1 MEEIKK
7 ILDNSKLTSLKI
19 QANLIHPVLET
30 VDYKPRDVFKDIQ
43 EISKSFF
50 TTKDDVRMVGL
61 AGLRGTGKTTL
72 LWQAAEYIFNNYS
85 QNIFFF
91 HISDLKH
98 YDIGVREI
106 HKGFEEYFAAGKL
119 WEYQERVVFL
129 FDEVHEDAKWAD
141 SLKILYDLF
150 RNVFVIATG
159 SSALLLQSTADL
171 VSRMFIQ
178 HIFPLSFTEYISI
191 KQDNNEDLSKLQSKF
206 QELLLHSKTIEELK
220 NNIAELESKIVDYY
234 SKVSDLDTTISNY
247 ILYHNITRFSLQK
260 NKARI
265 NSQINDLVKRV
276 IYEDIPKISHRK
288 NNELISEKILRRLAA
303 SDEINIQSLS
313 QAIGISQ
320 NEINETLDILVK
332 SELLNVLYPFGG
344 IDSKINKAQ
353 KYFFM
358 SPSIRKVIL
367 NPLIGETIEND
378 LYAKLLEDIV
388 VLYLKRIFKQ
398 ETIVSFSTFHSNK
411 NPDLIIETIDKPII
425 IEVGINKRTIKQITK
440 SKIDYKYGIIINSKI
455 DKIEF
460 LDNIVILPLHYFL
473 IL

>member
-1 MEEIKK
+1 MEEIKR
-7 ILDNSKLTSLKI
+7 ILNNSKLTSSKI
-19 QANLIHPVLET
+19 KANLIHPVLET
-30 VDYKPRDVFKDIQ
+30 VDYKPRDVFSDIK

-72 LWQAAEYIFNNYS
+72 LWQAAEYIYNSYS
-85 QNIFFF
+85 QNIYFF

-106 HKGFEEYFAAGKL
+106 HKGFEEYFANGKL
-119 WEYQERVVFL
+119 WEYNEKVVFL
-129 FDEVHEDAKWAD
+129 FDEIHEDANWAD

-191 KQDNNEDLSKLQSKF
+191 KQNDKEDLSEIQSKLQ
-206 QELLLHSKTIEELK
+206 EILLHSKTYEELK
-220 NNIAELESKIVDYY
+220 KDIIPLENTISNYY
-234 SKVSDLDTTISNY
+234 SKITNVENTISDY

-265 NSQINDLVKRV
+265 NSQISDLVKRV
-276 IYEDIPKISHRK
+276 IYEDIPKISQRK
-288 NNELISEKILRRLAA
+288 YNELISEKILRRLAA

-332 SELLNVLYPFGG
+332 AELLNILYPFGG
-344 IDSKINKAQ
+344 IDSKINKAH

-367 NPLIGETIEND
+367 NPLIGETIEPD

-398 ETIVSFSTFHSNK
+398 ESIVSFATFKSNK
-411 NPDLIIETIDKPII
+411 NPDLLIETIDKPII
-425 IEVGINKRTIKQITK
+425 VEVGINKKTIWQITK

-460 LDNIVILPLHYFL
+460 QDNIIIVPLRYIL